1 MSLICTSNQMKLLC
15 VQLCLSTLVKPWLG
29 LYLNSSLSIIMVAR
43 EGQRDACLLQYY
55 FSCCFIWCFSFCV
68 LSFMHLSTQGSLCHY
83 TPHYPL
89 KWHSL
94 FESKWGPKLTTSRG
108 LTAET
113 KRTLNW
119 MKCQQICLLSWVM
132 DLARTLFQQYSV
144 FKPCCSSTVFNL
156 MKLIFCILLST
167 HITEIKAN
175 ANMYLQAF
183 LSLCWAAS

>member
-1 MSLICTSNQMKLLC
+1 MSFIFTSNQMKLLC
-15 VQLCLSTLVKPWLG
+15 VQIAALSVNTCETLIRAILEQLIEYYYG
-29 LYLNSSLSIIMVAR
+29 G
-43 EGQRDACLLQYY
+43 ERDACLLQYY

-94 FESKWGPKLTTSRG
+94 LESKWGPKLTTSRG

-167 HITEIKAN
+167 HITEINAN

>member
-1 MSLICTSNQMKLLC
+1 MKPLC
-15 VQLCLSTLVKPWLG
+15 VQMAALSVNTCETPIRAILEQLIEYCYCGERGTKRCMFAAIPFF
-29 LYLNSSLSIIMVAR
+29 
-43 EGQRDACLLQYY
+43 C
-55 FSCCFIWCFSFCV
+55 CCFIWCFSFRV
-68 LSFMHLSTQGSLCHY
+68 LISMRLSTQGSLCHY

-94 FESKWGPKLTTSRG
+94 FESKWGPTLTTSRG

-132 DLARTLFQQYSV
+132 DLALTLFQQYSV
-144 FKPCCSSTVFNL
+144 FKQCCSSAVFNL

-167 HITEIKAN
+167 HITEINTN
-175 ANMYLQAF
+175 ANM
-183 LSLCWAAS
+183 